1 MGKRKYSTDFKL
13 EIVLR
18 YLNDNVGIRQLA
30 QEYYVSRSD
39 IQKWKDAYLVNG
51 IEGLCTTN
59 GTYSGDFKV
68 SVVEYMHRTGT
79 SLRKTAAFFNIP
91 SYVSVRSWEKIY
103 NELGRDALYNENR
116 GRASKMGVKKTNNK
130 KKSTESHKD
139 LLAEIERL
147 RMENEYLKKLNALVQ
162 NRDKSEKP
170 TK

>member
-1 MGKRKYSTDFKL
+1 MGKRKYSTDLKL

-68 SVVEYMHRTGT
+68 SVVE
-79 SLRKTAAFFNIP
+79 
-91 SYVSVRSWEKIY
+91 
-103 NELGRDALYNENR
+103 
-116 GRASKMGVKKTNNK
+116 
-130 KKSTESHKD
+130 
-139 LLAEIERL
+139 
-147 RMENEYLKKLNALVQ
+147 
-162 NRDKSEKP
+162 
-170 TK
+170 